1 MIIIKTRFN
10 NDMVLSLQKNLF
22 RTIKR
27 LFLFLSII
35 LILCGSI
42 VIYLATQVS
51 NSPESLEEGIFM
63 IFYGVLLYPALSL
76 IIYLTQ
82 RYLNK
87 SMSILGDDNLMDFE
101 FYEHEVIVRNIKGST
116 YEGYTKAS
124 YSIFFKVQE
133 YKDSFLM
140 FISRN
145 QSFVVPKKDFVE
157 GSIEDLI
164 HIFESN
170 LSKKQFIRLKT
181 KS

>member
-87 SMSILGDDNLMDFE
+87 SMSILGDDNL
-101 FYEHEVIVRNIKGST
+101 
-116 YEGYTKAS
+116 
-124 YSIFFKVQE
+124 
-133 YKDSFLM
+133 
-140 FISRN
+140 
-145 QSFVVPKKDFVE
+145 
-157 GSIEDLI
+157 
-164 HIFESN
+164 
-170 LSKKQFIRLKT
+170 
-181 KS
+181 